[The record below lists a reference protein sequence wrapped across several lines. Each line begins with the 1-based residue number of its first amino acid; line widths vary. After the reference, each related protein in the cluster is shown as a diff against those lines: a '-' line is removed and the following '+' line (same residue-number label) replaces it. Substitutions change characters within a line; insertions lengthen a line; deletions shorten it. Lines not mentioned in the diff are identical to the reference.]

1 MYLCHLK
8 ELDIYLR
15 HLNFELII
23 LNSGVFM
30 DDKREK
36 ILLAARKLIQ
46 YFGIKKTSIADIAKE
61 AGMSQSNLYYYFKNK
76 EAIYTEVIYR
86 ESMHLQKKI
95 SKKVEQENDVS
106 AKLTSYLRS
115 RFEHF
120 NELQNKYELL
130 FKEYYS
136 HADGIK
142 KVRDSFY
149 QFESETVGKILSE
162 IPNLQIVLQSALQ
175 TLIMGYELRLFMGE
189 DKEELLLEIEK
200 EIGILV
206 EILSLRAE

>member
-162 IPNLQIVLQSALQ
+162 IPNRHIVLQSALQ

>member
-1 MYLCHLK
+1 
-8 ELDIYLR
+8 
-15 HLNFELII
+15 
-23 LNSGVFM
+23 M
-30 DDKREK
+30 DNQREK
-36 ILLAARKLIQ
+36 ILFAARKLIQ
-46 YFGIKKTSIADIAKE
+46 YFGVKKTSIADIAGE

-86 ESMHLQKKI
+86 ESVRLQKKI

-115 RFEHF
+115 RFNHF

-162 IPNLQIVLQSALQ
+162 IPNLQIVLQSAMQ

-200 EIGILV
+200 EIGIMI